1 MDEEEIELFKEQIAK
16 SDRVAS
22 YIMDIS
28 GSLLKVMP
36 NVASAEV
43 SNKILPIY
51 QKALIDV
58 TRQDNDAAL
67 LDSLCLLCD
76 CLEFG
81 SDDLFNAIAKP
92 GAQKLLEVIKA

>member
-1 MDEEEIELFKEQIAK
+1 
-16 SDRVAS
+16 
-22 YIMDIS
+22 MDIS